1 MQPGQWL
8 VLVCGV
14 AGIVCVNWY
23 FFPRK
28 GASRNEDDSHK
39 Q

>member
-1 MQPGQWL
+1 MI
-8 VLVCGV
+8 LVCGV
-14 AGIVCVNWY
+14 AGIVLVNWY

-28 GASRNEDDSHK
+28 GASRNEDGSRK